1 MNPKTRKIIRSIAR
15 IWSGLMVAF
24 MLFMFIAHII
34 EDGIGPVIDFSV
46 RDALMMISMI
56 CSVIGL
62 GLAWKWERLGGW
74 MTVGGMLA
82 FYLFDYIFSGD
93 FPRGPV
99 FLIIA
104 FPGILFLILTYTVN
118 LEDQS

>member
-1 MNPKTRKIIRSIAR
+1 MNPKTQKIIRSIAR
-15 IWSGLMVAF
+15 IWAALMVAF

-56 CSVIGL
+56 CSIIGL
-62 GLAWKWERLGGW
+62 ALAWKWERLGGW

-93 FPRGPV
+93 FPRGPT

-118 LEDQS
+118 MEDQS

>member
-1 MNPKTRKIIRSIAR
+1 MNPKTRKIIHWIAR
-15 IWSGLMVAF
+15 TWAALIVAF

-34 EDGIGPVIDFSV
+34 EDGIGPVFDFSS
-46 RDALMMISMI
+46 RDVLMMISMI

-62 GLAWKWERLGGW
+62 GLAWKWECLGGW

-82 FYLFDYIFSGD
+82 FYLSDYIFSGD

-104 FPGILFLILTYTVN
+104 FPGILFLLLTYTVN
-118 LEDQS
+118 TEDQS

>member
-1 MNPKTRKIIRSIAR
+1 MNPQTRKIIRWIAR
-15 IWSGLMVAF
+15 IWAALMVAF
-24 MLFMFIAHII
+24 MLFMFIAHIV
-34 EDGIGPVIDFSV
+34 EDGIGPIVGFTT
-46 RDALMMISMI
+46 RDAFMMVSMFGSI
-56 CSVIGL
+56 IGL

-93 FPRGPV
+93 FPQGPT

-104 FPGILFLILTYTVN
+104 FPGILFLILAYASKET
-118 LEDQS
+118 DQA